1 MLQNE
6 MAFQSVT

>member
-6 MAFQSVT
+6 MNKNRDC